1 MEIRPYRPEDAPAC
15 LAIFD
20 SNTPPFFM
28 PSERDE
34 FAAFL
39 ANPGGAYFVGIAEEL
54 LVACGGYWPLP
65 HAPVAAL
72 TWGMVH
78 RDHHRRGFGRR
89 LLDYRL
95 AALHQHPGLVA
106 VVIQTSQHSAPFF
119 TRAGFVVEEVRADG
133 YGPGLDEYRLR
144 LQLS

>member
-1 MEIRPYRPEDAPAC
+1 MKIRPYRPEDAPAC
-15 LAIFD
+15 LAVFD
-20 SNTPPFFM
+20 SNTPQFFM

-39 ANPGGAYFVGIAEEL
+39 AEPGGTYLVGIVDDH

-65 HAPVAAL
+65 SAPVVAL

-78 RDHHRRGFGRR
+78 RDYHRRGLGRQ

-95 AALHQHPGLVA
+95 AALREHPGLVA
-106 VVIQTSQHSAPFF
+106 VVLQTSQHSAPFF
-119 TRAGFVVEEVRADG
+119 TRAGFVVEEVRPDG
-133 YGPGLDEYRLR
+133 YGPGLDDYRLR
-144 LQLS
+144 LSLS